1 MSTLHFVPHTHWDRE
16 WYLPFEVSR
25 IRLVHLVDLLL
36 DILDQDPLFKHFMLD
51 GQTIVLD
58 DYLQIR
64 PSRQT
69 EIEEHVRAGRILI
82 GPWYVLPDEF
92 LVSPEALIRNLL
104 QGKADCARFAQR
116 MDIGYL
122 PDPFGH
128 IGQMPQILQG
138 FGIRKTAFR
147 RGLADEPCEL
157 WWEASDGS
165 RVLTAYL
172 RDGYDNAARAPT
184 ANDEVFADFI
194 HERRDS
200 LQPHCA
206 CENLLLLNGT
216 DHHEPQAEIA
226 SLIDSYASQSD
237 TLEFSTLPDYMQ
249 AVEQEIQTRG
259 LELPVLQGEMRN
271 PKRHHLLAGVLSS
284 RVWIKQRNHQC
295 ETLLEQ
301 WAEPTSA
308 WAEVICGE
316 KPDTMVWTGHLAVPR
331 VRHPSALLQKA
342 WRLLM
347 QCHPHDS
354 ICGCSIDQVHEEM
367 RSRFDGVEQIGEE
380 ITRQSLT
387 ALADAVDT
395 SAFDAAGTAGALVVF
410 NPTQGPRTDVAHA
423 ELELPAGLDPFE
435 IIDASGNPIPYRI
448 RSRQARSLADMELDS
463 DSLMGMLA
471 MVQDGKVLGLSI
483 QTVAVTQR
491 GDHAIIDVVV
501 AEEAPPKPQALQ
513 DGMVELQRL
522 MEVENIASFRL
533 QARFATVVSIE
544 MLAADVP
551 AYGYRAYM
559 LRPAE
564 QPPSEPKSGE
574 GNTIENEHL
583 KLRIEKDGSFTLED
597 KRSGQTF
604 SGLLKFSDQ
613 GDRGDSYTF
622 CAVEDDEPIA
632 GPHGPVLVRRIEDEL
647 GQTLE
652 AEMIMRLPLELEADR
667 GSRKPPSLDLPIT
680 IHARLLQGVPRA
692 DVLIDVRNT
701 VRDHRLRLLFPT
713 STPCDTAHY
722 DGHFEIVHRSTGVQP
737 GGSDWIEQPAA
748 EQPMRSF
755 VAAAQDGRGL
765 MVAAR
770 GLRETSVSEHG
781 EIAITLL
788 RSFGWLSRDD
798 LATRNG
804 GAGPQIPVPGGQS
817 LGEHSFHL
825 SMIPFADGLP
835 SARIQAEAFQSP
847 MRAIGCQRKVGEL
860 PPQASFLE
868 IQPPDLSLSAV
879 KMAED
884 GEGIIVRLV
893 NLNEVAQDACL
904 HTLLPISAAWQAR
917 MDETILSSIEIQD
930 QHQVCMELRPHEVLT
945 LRLLLLP
952 PQPRK

>member
-1 MSTLHFVPHTHWDRE
+1 MSTIHFVPHTHWDRE

-36 DILDQDPLFKHFMLD
+36 DIFDQDPLFKHFMLD

-64 PSRQT
+64 PQRKA
-69 EIEEHVRAGRILI
+69 EIEERVRSGRLLI

-104 QGKADCARFAQR
+104 QGKADCARYAKR

-138 FGIRKTAFR
+138 FGIHKAAFR
-147 RGLADEPCEL
+147 RGLADEPCEI
-157 WWEASDGS
+157 WWESPDGS

-184 ANDEVFADFI
+184 ANDETFSDFI
-194 HERRDS
+194 QERRDS
-200 LQPHCA
+200 LHPHCA
-206 CENLLLLNGT
+206 CENILLLNGT

-226 SLIDSYASQSD
+226 SLIDVYANQSE
-237 TLEFSTLPDYMQ
+237 TLKLSTLPNYMQ

-271 PKRHHLLAGVLSS
+271 PKRHHLLAGVFSS
-284 RVWIKQRNHQC
+284 RVWIKHRNHHC

-301 WAEPTSA
+301 WAEPFSA

-316 KPDTMVWTGHLAVPR
+316 TPDSMVWTGHLAVPR
-331 VRHPSALLQKA
+331 VRRPSALLQKA

-367 RSRFDGVEQIGEE
+367 RPRFDGVAQIGEE

-387 ALADAVDT
+387 ALADVVDM
-395 SAFDAAGTAGALVVF
+395 SAFDTAGAGGGLVVF
-410 NPTQGPRTDVAHA
+410 NPTQGPRTDVASA
-423 ELELPAGLDPFE
+423 QLELPAGLDPFE
-435 IIDASGNPIPYRI
+435 IVDASGNLVPYVI
-448 RSRQARSLADMELDS
+448 RSHQARSLADMELDP
-463 DSLMGMLA
+463 DSLLGMLA

-483 QTVAVTQR
+483 QSVAVTR
-491 GDHAIIDVVV
+491 HGDQAVIDVVV
-501 AEEAPPKPQALQ
+501 AEDAPPKAESLQ
-513 DGMVELQRL
+513 EGLVEVQRL
-522 MEVENIASFRL
+522 MDVENVTNFRL
-533 QARFATVVSIE
+533 QARFTTIVILE
-544 MLAADVP
+544 MLASDIP

-564 QPPSEPKSGE
+564 QPRSDPKIGE
-574 GNTIENEHL
+574 GNRIENEL
-583 KLRIEKDGSFTLED
+583 LMLSIEKDGTLTFKD
-597 KRSGQTF
+597 KQSGQTF
-604 SGLLKFSDQ
+604 PGLLQFSDQ

-622 CAVEDDEPIA
+622 CSVEGDEPIT
-632 GPHGPVLVRRIEDEL
+632 GPHGPIRVRRIEDGL
-647 GQTLE
+647 GQILE
-652 AEMIMRLPLELEADR
+652 AEMIMRLPAELEPDR
-667 GSRKPPSLDLPIT
+667 RSRKPPDLDLPIT
-680 IHARLLQGVPRA
+680 IQARLLEGVPRT
-692 DVLIDVRNT
+692 DLQIKVHNT
-701 VRDHRLRLLFPT
+701 AKDHRLRLLFPT
-713 STPCDTAHY
+713 SIACDTAFY
-722 DGHFEIVHRSTGVQP
+722 DGHFEIVRRPTSVQP

-755 VAAAQDGRGL
+755 AAVGQDGRGL
-765 MVAAR
+765 MVVAR
-770 GLRETSVSEHG
+770 GLREASVSEDG
-781 EIAITLL
+781 KIAITLL

-804 GAGPQIPVPGGQS
+804 GAGPQLPVPGGQS
-817 LGEHSFHL
+817 SGEHSFDL
-825 SMIPFADGLP
+825 SLIPFADGVSL
-835 SARIQAEAFQSP
+835 ARIQAEAFQSS
-847 MRAIGCQRKVGEL
+847 MRAVGCRQKAAVL
-860 PPQASFLE
+860 SPQASFLQ
-868 IQPPDLSLSAV
+868 IQPAELGISAV
-879 KMAED
+879 KIAED
-884 GEGIIVRLV
+884 GEGVIVRIV
-893 NLNEVAQDACL
+893 NLTDAPQRATL
-904 HTLLPISAAWQAR
+904 QTLLPLSAAWQAR
-917 MDETILSSIEIQD
+917 MDETNLAPIEIQD
-930 QHQVCMELRPHEVLT
+930 QHRVYMELRPHEVLT
-945 LRLLLLP
+945 LRLLHLH